1 MTHSGRLTRR
11 DFTVQSVLAVL
22 GGVTVTVA
30 GCSDSDTGSPITPT
44 SSDTV
49 TGAVAANHGHS
60 AVITAAQLTAAD
72 TISLDIQGTAT
83 HPHTVELT
91 ATEVQQ
97 IDDGARVSKD
107 SSVGDF
113 DAHRHAVTFN

>member
-1 MTHSGRLTRR
+1 MHESKLVNRREFTLHS
-11 DFTVQSVLAVL
+11 AMAIL
-22 GGVTVTVA
+22 GGVAISVTA
-30 GCSDSDTGSPITPT
+30 CDSDSPTTPTPT

-97 IDDGARVSKD
+97 IDDGAQVSKD

-113 DAHRHAVTFN
+113 DAHRHTVTFN